1 MSLLT
6 RRKFI
11 ATASTFVAGT
21 VVAGDAFVL
30 APHRLR
36 VSEIS
41 FSTQPR
47 HRFVVWSDFHYSG
60 DREYAQTVID
70 TINDAKP
77 EFVCYLGDLID
88 QRGFQEEALEFITK
102 IKVPVIGIPGN
113 HDYSC
118 KSSFALNRVAFGST
132 GGAWL
137 VNHVANLPGVDLE
150 IYGSAER
157 YVGFVPAISTK
168 PRVLLTHYPITARET
183 NGKRFD
189 AIFAGHSH
197 GGQVRLPLYGAVVLP
212 RYVGRYDMG
221 RFESPGGPLYV
232 TQGVGTYK
240 VHARL
245 NCPPEIAVVT
255 I

>member
-1 MSLLT
+1 MALLT
-6 RRKFI
+6 RRKFLA
-11 ATASTFVAGT
+11 ATGALVAGS
-21 VVAGDAFVL
+21 VAADAFAL
-30 APHRLR
+30 APHRLTI
-36 VSEIS
+36 SEIS
-41 FSTQPR
+41 FSNQPR

-60 DREYAQTVID
+60 DREYAEAVINA
-70 TINDAKP
+70 INETKP

-88 QRGFQEEALEFITK
+88 QRRYQEEALEFITK
-102 IKVPVIGIPGN
+102 IKAPVIGIPGN

-118 KSSFALNRVAFGST
+118 KASFALNRVAFGAT

-137 VNHVANLPGVDLE
+137 VNHVATLPGVDLE
-150 IYGSAER
+150 ICGSAER
-157 YVGFVPAISTK
+157 YVGFVPQVSTK
-168 PRVLLTHYPITARET
+168 PRILLTHYPITARET

-197 GGQVRLPLYGAVVLP
+197 GGQVRIPLYGAVVLP
-212 RYVGRYDMG
+212 RYVGRYEMG
-221 RFESPGGPLYV
+221 RYESPGGPLYV

-245 NCPPEIAVVT
+245 NCPPEITVVK